1 MKKSFIQYLIEEEG
15 QKPNFAPCIKNLT
28 HCLANTVFLYR
39 GSDSSSNFGEKEK
52 RESRNSL
59 TNSNMVMN
67 FTSLYAE
74 HLPSRKKSFFA
85 TNSIH
90 NAYDFGDAVVL
101 IPHDDVTQFATI
113 PNDFNLQ
120 ENKVLEEIRR
130 GWNLSGLGF
139 TLAVA
144 IRDFNE
150 DLNTDESRKLY
161 TISTKITHETEV
173 SKADFEEYSKCFADF
188 FSSERLKQIPSED
201 IGYDERLAMFVWE
214 VVSEKYDGDF
224 LRFLKAAFNA
234 GHNGVEVTSF
244 EEMLKRITSSDELFE
259 IWFEGKCSFF
269 SIAWLNQKYAEF
281 SEDGEGDFIEE
292 ANDEEDIRLE
302 ISEVFKHLLSKS

>member
-28 HCLANTVFLYR
+28 HCLANTVYLYR
-39 GSDSSSNFGEKEK
+39 GSNPSSNFGEKEK

-85 TNSIH
+85 SNSIH
-90 NAYDFGDAVVL
+90 NASGFGDVVVL

-120 ENKVLEEIRR
+120 ENKVLDEIRH
-130 GWNLSGLGF
+130 GWDLSGLGF
-139 TLAVA
+139 TLASA

-161 TISTKITHETEV
+161 AISTWITRKTEV

-201 IGYDERLAMFVWE
+201 IRYDERLAMRVWE

-244 EEMLKRITSSDELFE
+244 EEMLKRIESDELFE

-269 SIAWLNQKYAEF
+269 SIDWLNQKYAEF
-281 SEDGEGDFIEE
+281 SEDGEGDFIKD
-292 ANDEEDIRLE
+292 ASDDEDIRLG
-302 ISEVFKHLLSKS
+302 ISEVFQRLLGKQ

>member
-1 MKKSFIQYLIEEEG
+1 MKKSFIQYLVEEEG
-15 QKPNFAPCIKNLT
+15 QKPNFAPCLKNLT
-28 HCLANTVFLYR
+28 KCLSENVYLFR
-39 GSDSSSNFGEKEK
+39 GSDSPPSFGEKEK

-101 IPHDDVTQFATI
+101 VPHDEVTKFASI

-120 ENKVLEEIRR
+120 ENEVLEEIRR

-144 IRDFNE
+144 IRDFND
-150 DLNTDESRKLY
+150 DLNINESRKLY
-161 TISTKITHETEV
+161 AISTKITHETEV

-214 VVSEKYDGDF
+214 VVSGKYDGDF

>member
-28 HCLANTVFLYR
+28 HCLANTVYLYR
-39 GSDSSSNFGEKEK
+39 GSNPSSNFGEKEK

-85 TNSIH
+85 SNSIH
-90 NAYDFGDAVVL
+90 NASGFGDVVVL

-120 ENKVLEEIRR
+120 ENKVLDEIRR
-130 GWNLSGLGF
+130 GWDLSGLGI
-139 TLAVA
+139 TLAAA

-150 DLNTDESRKLY
+150 HLNTDESRKLY
-161 TISTKITHETEV
+161 TISAWITRKTEV
-173 SKADFEEYSKCFADF
+173 SKADFEEYSKRFADF

-201 IGYDERLAMFVWE
+201 IGYDERLAMRVWE

-244 EEMLKRITSSDELFE
+244 EEMLKRIESDELFE

-281 SEDGEGDFIEE
+281 SEDGYGDFIED
-292 ANDEEDIRLE
+292 ARDDEDIRLG
-302 ISEVFKHLLSKS
+302 ISEVFQRLLGKQ

>member
-1 MKKSFIQYLIEEEG
+1 MYFQILS
-15 QKPNFAPCIKNLT
+15 
-28 HCLANTVFLYR
+28 
-39 GSDSSSNFGEKEK
+39 
-52 RESRNSL
+52 
-59 TNSNMVMN
+59 
-67 FTSLYAE
+67 
-74 HLPSRKKSFFA
+74 
-85 TNSIH
+85 
-90 NAYDFGDAVVL
+90 
-101 IPHDDVTQFATI
+101 
-113 PNDFNLQ
+113 DFNLQ
-120 ENKVLEEIRR
+120 ENKVLEEIRS
-130 GWNLSGLGF
+130 GWNLSVLGF
-139 TLAVA
+139 TLAAA

-201 IGYDERLAMFVWE
+201 IGYDERLAMLVWE

-234 GHNGVEVTSF
+234 GHNWVEVTSF
-244 EEMLKRITSSDELFE
+244 EEMLKRIESDELFE

-281 SEDGEGDFIEE
+281 SEDGYGDFIED
-292 ANDEEDIRLE
+292 ARDDEDIRLG
-302 ISEVFKHLLSKS
+302 ISEVFQRLLGKQ

>member
-1 MKKSFIQYLIEEEG
+1 
-15 QKPNFAPCIKNLT
+15 
-28 HCLANTVFLYR
+28 
-39 GSDSSSNFGEKEK
+39 
-52 RESRNSL
+52 
-59 TNSNMVMN
+59 
-67 FTSLYAE
+67 
-74 HLPSRKKSFFA
+74 
-85 TNSIH
+85 
-90 NAYDFGDAVVL
+90 
-101 IPHDDVTQFATI
+101 
-113 PNDFNLQ
+113 
-120 ENKVLEEIRR
+120 
-130 GWNLSGLGF
+130 
-139 TLAVA
+139 
-144 IRDFNE
+144 
-150 DLNTDESRKLY
+150 
-161 TISTKITHETEV
+161 
-173 SKADFEEYSKCFADF
+173 
-188 FSSERLKQIPSED
+188 
-201 IGYDERLAMFVWE
+201 MFVWE